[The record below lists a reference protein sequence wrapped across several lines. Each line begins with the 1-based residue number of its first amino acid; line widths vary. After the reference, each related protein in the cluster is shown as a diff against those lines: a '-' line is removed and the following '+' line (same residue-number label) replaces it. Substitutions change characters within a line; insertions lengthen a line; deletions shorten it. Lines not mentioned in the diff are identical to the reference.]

1 MTYPSLTMLK
11 AQYQGPDPP
20 AEAGVETLM
29 IRNLPRGYSAETLL
43 TELGHSCDVASC
55 NMVHL
60 PWHSRRASNIGYAF
74 VNFAD
79 TEAAQRCQLVMSG
92 RRWRLAEKKRVCRVV
107 SAHVQ
112 GISAN
117 LAQYVFSAEKVCLE
131 PPYAPIVF
139 VKGHPV
145 DLAAAVHAFCDV
157 SVSQH
162 MHLNCAREVK
172 IDAAKLNWKIPSA
185 MSTSALK
192 CSLSDSE
199 DVDAVSTAASS
210 ASDYFEISRR
220 SDENTD
226 GTDPVCWLQNTKQ
239 SKFQAPEPPWPHA
252 LMSQPRNNFKC
263 GHSLHTSMTRH
274 VGPKWARE
282 VDGELLT
289 LFSEFS
295 L

>member
-1 MTYPSLTMLK
+1 MLYPSLSVLE

-20 AEAGVETLM
+20 APAGVETLM

-74 VNFAD
+74 INFAD

-92 RRWRLAEKKRVCRVV
+92 RRWRLAEKKRVCRLV

-145 DLAAAVHAFCDV
+145 DLAAAVEAFCDV

-172 IDAAKLNWKIPSA
+172 VDAAKQNCEIPSA
-185 MSTSALK
+185 LSTSVLV
-192 CSLSDSE
+192 CCLSDSE

-220 SDENTD
+220 SDEEVD

-252 LMSQPRNNFKC
+252 LLSRPRNNFKC
-263 GHSLHTSMTRH
+263 SHSLHTSMTEH
-274 VGPKWARE
+274 VSPLWARE
-282 VDGELLT
+282 VDGELLN
-289 LFSEFS
+289 LVSGFA